1 MFASFHSTGR
11 GLQLYVA
18 SYAIIVNA
26 TTIVSDTSFY
36 YAVLFMQRSLNL
48 QTTKIDNKLSDS
60 HKRKRTKRFS
70 M

>member
-1 MFASFHSTGR
+1 M
-11 GLQLYVA
+11 LLDP
-18 SYAIIVNA
+18 IVNV

-60 HKRKRTKRFS
+60 HKRKHVLNALLCKQCV
-70 M
+70 

>member
-1 MFASFHSTGR
+1 M
-11 GLQLYVA
+11 LLYP
-18 SYAIIVNA
+18 IVNV
-26 TTIVSDTSFY
+26 TTIVSDT

-60 HKRKRTKRFS
+60 HKRKHVGPTKRFI